1 MAIRLGY
8 ANVDA
13 MLREIT
19 AKQFTEWEAYA
30 RLDPFSEVRADYRAA
45 SIAMTV
51 YNMAVEGKHRKKLE
65 DFMLKWDSGDQPASK
80 KQTWQQQ
87 QSIARMIVAA
97 YSAPG
102 RDA

>member
-30 RLDPFSEVRADYRAA
+30 RLEPFSELRADYRAA
-45 SIAMTV
+45 SIAMMV
-51 YNMAVEGKHRKKLE
+51 YNMAVDGKHRKKIDEFL
-65 DFMLKWDSGDQPASK
+65 LKWDVAEQAGK

-102 RDA
+102 RDI